1 MGLVQLD
8 NLLLQTTKITLS
20 PPPTTNQLGF
30 FNLVQSRF
38 YMYFGICNQLKN
50 CFHVFGD

>member
-20 PPPTTNQLGF
+20 PPTTNQLGF
-30 FNLVQSRF
+30 FDLVQSRL
-38 YMYFGICNQLKN
+38 YMYFGMCNQLKN